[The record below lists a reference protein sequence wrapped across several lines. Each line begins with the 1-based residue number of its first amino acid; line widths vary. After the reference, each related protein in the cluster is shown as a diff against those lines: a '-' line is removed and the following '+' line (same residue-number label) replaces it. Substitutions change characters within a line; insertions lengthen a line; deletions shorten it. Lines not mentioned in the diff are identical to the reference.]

1 LPNDTGT
8 IGIAPRK
15 ERMSNPLAI
24 ATVTATLHEVLTAAL
39 PASGVAGALVTAL
52 RPDDAA
58 NLPATGVN
66 IFLFQVSP
74 NTAWR
79 NADLPTRRADGALL
93 RRPQAA
99 LDLHYLFTF
108 YGNDAKFDQQR
119 LLGAVVRQLH
129 ATPALTRDVIRKV
142 QTNIVDLNTSNLADQ
157 IDLVRLTPVNFS
169 LEELSKLWSVFLKT
183 DYVLSVA
190 YLASV
195 VLIETDDPPPA
206 SALPVLQP
214 NLTVFALSPAV
225 IEATQPQALDLS
237 APPPQLTLIG
247 RNLDPTA
254 DVMFTTPGNADTL
267 AGTIQAG
274 GTSNQLKATLPAGLH
289 AGVNLVRL
297 VKLATAAPHVLS
309 QSNAA
314 AFILQPTLATI
325 TPGNP
330 ISVTV
335 APSVGPKQQV
345 FLILNQTG
353 GAAPPAFALPAD
365 AHGAET
371 TTLTFSVPSGGVIPA
386 GTYLARIRVDD
397 AESRLQMAGGTFNAP
412 TVAIP

>member
-1 LPNDTGT
+1 
-8 IGIAPRK
+8 
-15 ERMSNPLAI
+15 MSNPLAI

-39 PASGVAGALVTAL
+39 PASGVAGALVSAL

-79 NADLPTRRADGALL
+79 NADLPTRRADGTLL

-108 YGNDAKFDQQR
+108 YGNDAKFEQQR

-129 ATPALTRDVIRKV
+129 ATPALARDVIRQV
-142 QTNIVDLNTSNLADQ
+142 QTNIVDLNRSNLADQ
-157 IDLVRLTPVNFS
+157 VDLVRLTPVNFS
-169 LEELSKLWSVFLKT
+169 LEEFSKLWSVFLKT

-206 SALPVLQP
+206 SALPVLRP
-214 NLTVFALSPAV
+214 KVDVFALSPAV
-225 IEATQPQALDLS
+225 IEATEPQPLEFSA
-237 APPPQLTLIG
+237 APPTQLTLIG

-254 DVMFTTPGNADTL
+254 DVMFTTPGSTDAQ

-274 GTSNQLKATLPAGLH
+274 GTSNQLQATLPAGLH

-297 VKLATAAPHVLS
+297 VKTAPSAPHVLS

-314 AFILQPTLATI
+314 AFILQPTLTTI
-325 TPGNP
+325 TPGSP
-330 ISVTV
+330 ISVGV

-353 GAAPPAFALPAD
+353 VAAPQAFALPAD
-365 AHGAET
+365 PHGAET

-397 AESRLQMAGGTFNAP
+397 AESRLQISGGTFNAP